1 MWNTHLQLT
10 TQWGILNYAMSV
22 KVIVGTQ
29 WGDEGK
35 GKITDILAEK
45 MDFVVRYQGGN
56 NAGHTVVVGEN
67 TFKLHLI
74 PSGIL
79 YDSVVSVIGNGVV
92 IDPGVLLTEIDTL
105 AEQGIHISSDRLK
118 ISSIAHIILPAHR
131 SIDSKQE
138 SLRREEKIG
147 TTGRGIG
154 PCYTDKVSRVGV
166 RVMDLLSKDRLISR
180 LRKHPHIMDDTSID
194 DVIDSYVDY
203 GKRLAPFI
211 TDTSLLINQAITSGK
226 RIIMEGAQGTMLDV
240 DHGTYP
246 FVTSSNPISG
256 AACIGAGIGPH
267 KIDQVIGVT
276 KAYSTRVGEGPFPT
290 EEFDAASDYLRSK
303 GCEFGTTTSRPRRC
317 GWLDLVVLRYAVRIN
332 GITEICLTKLDVL
345 DELKSI
351 KVCTSYETPNG
362 ILEEFP
368 LDLDVFSEA
377 KPIYDEL
384 PGWECDI
391 SNLTNFDDLPLN
403 AKSYVKYISNVLG
416 VHISLVSVGSKRKQ
430 TIHLLQH

>member
-1 MWNTHLQLT
+1 
-10 TQWGILNYAMSV
+10 MSV

-35 GKITDILAEK
+35 GKITDILAEQ
-45 MDFVVRYQGGN
+45 MDYVVRYQGGN
-56 NAGHTVVVGEN
+56 NAGHTVVVGDK

-79 YDSVVSVIGNGVV
+79 YDSVTSVIGNGVV
-92 IDPGVLLTEIDTL
+92 IDPGVLLKEIETL
-105 AEQGIHISSDRLK
+105 AGQGIHIDENRLK
-118 ISSIAHIILPAHR
+118 ISSIAHVILPIHR

-166 RVMDLLSKDRLISR
+166 RMMDLLSEERL
-180 LRKHPHIMDDTSID
+180 T
-194 DVIDSYVDY
+194 
-203 GKRLAPFI
+203 KRLQKQTQLENGQLEEITKEYLAYGEQLKPFI
-211 TDTSLLINQAITSGK
+211 TDTSLKINQAITSGK
-226 RIIMEGAQGTMLDV
+226 KIIMEGAQGTMLDV

-246 FVTSSNPISG
+246 YVTSSNPISG

-290 EEFDAASDYLRSK
+290 EEFDEVNDYLRTK
-303 GCEFGTTTSRPRRC
+303 GSEFGTTTSRPRRC
-317 GWLDLVVLRYAVRIN
+317 GWLDLVVLRYAVRVN

-345 DELKSI
+345 DDLKSI
-351 KVCTSYETPNG
+351 KVCTAYDTPEG
-362 ILEEFP
+362 KVEEFP
-368 LDLDVFSEA
+368 LELETFSEA

-384 PGWECDI
+384 PGWQTDI
-391 SNLTNFDDLPLN
+391 SQLTDFDDLPLN
-403 AKSYVKYISNVLG
+403 AKSYVKYISNILG
-416 VHISLVSVGSKRKQ
+416 VRISLVSVGSKRKQ
-430 TIHLLQH
+430 TIHLLEH

>member
-1 MWNTHLQLT
+1 
-10 TQWGILNYAMSV
+10 MSV

-45 MDFVVRYQGGN
+45 MDYVVRYQGGN
-56 NAGHTVVVGEN
+56 NAGHTVVVGDS

-79 YDSVVSVIGNGVV
+79 YDSVTSVIGNGVV
-92 IDPGVLLTEIDTL
+92 IDPGVLLKEMETL
-105 AEQGIHISSDRLK
+105 ANQGIFIDEKRLR
-118 ISSIAHIILPAHR
+118 ISSIAHVILPVHQD
-131 SIDSKQE
+131 IDSKQE

-154 PCYTDKVSRVGV
+154 PCYTDKVARVGV
-166 RVMDLLSKDRLISR
+166 RMMDLLSKDRLKNRLSKHPNIDQNTLSEMVETYSAYGDR
-180 LRKHPHIMDDTSID
+180 LRAF
-194 DVIDSYVDY
+194 V
-203 GKRLAPFI
+203 
-211 TDTSLLINQAITSGK
+211 TDTSLEINKAIVSGK

-290 EEFDAASDYLRSK
+290 EEFGETNDYLRTK

-345 DELKSI
+345 DDLKSI
-351 KVCTSYETPNG
+351 KVCTAYETPNG
-362 ILEEFP
+362 LVEEFP
-368 LDLDVFSEA
+368 LDLETFSEA
-377 KPIYDEL
+377 KPVYDEL
-384 PGWECDI
+384 PGWETDI
-391 SNLTNFDDLPLN
+391 SQCTNFDDLPLN
-403 AKSYVKYISNVLG
+403 AKNYVKYISNIMG
-416 VHISLVSVGSKRKQ
+416 VRISLVSVGSKRKQ